1 MIQDSAYLDKQ
12 GWNVDFLYDVT
23 CDDAM
28 IVARRLS
35 DMGAG
40 DKFIKLA
47 KDKTSCSKNVGMT
60 YTNMLTRET
69 LVVVGR
75 NENPDEIMNTAAH
88 ETMHAVMHITE
99 ALGLDPYGED
109 PCYIMGALM
118 GGQTDT
124 LSNVIC

>member
-28 IVARRLS
+28 TVARRLS

-47 KDKTSCSKNVGMT
+47 KDKTECSRNVGMT

-75 NENPDEIMNTAAH
+75 NEDPDEVMNTAAH

-109 PCYIMGALM
+109 PCYIMGILI

-124 LSNVIC
+124 LTNVIR